1 MGLMMGAAPAA
12 AKGIGALGKGLIGGL
27 ANIAGG
33 LFGNRSRKREAQRQR
48 EWSESMWNR
57 QNAYNT
63 PSMQM
68 KRLKEAGLNPAL
80 MYGQGTTGNAEKA
93 LPYQQ
98 AQMESVGANF
108 AQATAA
114 GAQASIANSQAK
126 LNNANATYQGIAGAV
141 KAGEYQIAKEMS
153 RYQMDYFRA
162 DTELKGVQA
171 INTQVDTIL
180 KDTQV
185 DLNLEQKEQIKATTK
200 KITEDTNLVKTII
213 EKDYGKYGKNTFENV
228 ETMLKGV
235 GVNPESAIDV
245 LGTLSAVSIARNP
258 AAMGKLAGKA
268 ASKAGQ
274 AYNAIKSYFKR
285 KFGKTVGDWKYV
297 GKKRK

>member
-1 MGLMMGAAPAA
+1 
-12 AKGIGALGKGLIGGL
+12 
-27 ANIAGG
+27 
-33 LFGNRSRKREAQRQR
+33 
-48 EWSESMWNR
+48 
-57 QNAYNT
+57 
-63 PSMQM
+63 
-68 KRLKEAGLNPAL
+68 
-80 MYGQGTTGNAEKA
+80 
-93 LPYQQ
+93 
-98 AQMESVGANF
+98 MESVGANF

-153 RYQMDYFRA
+153 RYQMDNFRA
-162 DTELKGVQA
+162 DTELKGSQA
-171 INTQVDTIL
+171 TNTAVDSVLKTTQISLNNEQREQV
-180 KDTQV
+180 
-185 DLNLEQKEQIKATTK
+185 KATTK
-200 KITEDTNLVKTII
+200 KIIEDTNLTKTII

-258 AAMGKLAGKA
+258 ASMGKLAGKA

-285 KFGKTVGDWKYV
+285 KFGKSQGDWKYV